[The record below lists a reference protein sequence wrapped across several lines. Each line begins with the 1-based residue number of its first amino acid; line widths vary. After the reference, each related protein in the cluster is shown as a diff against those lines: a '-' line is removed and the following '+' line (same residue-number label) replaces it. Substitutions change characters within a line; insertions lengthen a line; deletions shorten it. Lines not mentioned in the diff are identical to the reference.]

1 MTRLVRFETTF
12 SDKPSFQFSR
22 NVIQLSVSFDKMSRT
37 STFANSS
44 SLGRSDCGQFSSSTD
59 YIHFDGQFNHL
70 SADWEGSAFSEDCLG
85 VLPLQQTVMQQK
97 ASSKAAKQHTVKQ
110 QTAMQQSSN
119 LEGGKSQLLL
129 LKKLSV

>member
-1 MTRLVRFETTF
+1 MV
-12 SDKPSFQFSR
+12 SFQAR
-22 NVIQLSVSFDKMSRT
+22 QIT
-37 STFANSS
+37 SILMDNSITCQQI
-44 SLGRSDCGQFSSSTD
+44 GKAV
-59 YIHFDGQFNHL
+59 HFHKT
-70 SADWEGSAFSEDCLG
+70 

-97 ASSKAAKQHTVKQ
+97 ASSKAAKQQTVEQ